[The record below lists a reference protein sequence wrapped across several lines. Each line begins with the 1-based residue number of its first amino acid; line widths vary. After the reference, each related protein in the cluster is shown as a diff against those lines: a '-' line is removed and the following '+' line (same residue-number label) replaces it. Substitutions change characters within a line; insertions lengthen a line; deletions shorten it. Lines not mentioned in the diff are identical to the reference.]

1 MRTVGAGGV
10 ADGIGPT
17 LQDLSSSQAAGPALI
32 IGFASALWSA
42 SGYVRAFGRAMNRV
56 TRLARGARFGSC
68 GPRCSASPPSSS
80 SWSRSPCSVLCSA
93 GRSGRSRWAA
103 GIGSTAVTIFSV
115 VKWPVILA
123 VVVLVVAL
131 LYYVTPNVKQPKVR
145 WVSLGAVLANL
156 TWALAPAV
164 VGF

>member
-1 MRTVGAGGV
+1 
-10 ADGIGPT
+10 
-17 LQDLSSSQAAGPALI
+17 
-32 IGFASALWSA
+32 
-42 SGYVRAFGRAMNRV
+42 
-56 TRLARGARFGSC
+56 
-68 GPRCSASPPSSS
+68 
-80 SWSRSPCSVLCSA
+80 
-93 GRSGRSRWAA
+93 
-103 GIGSTAVTIFSV
+103 
-115 VKWPVILA
+115 VILA